1 MRILYYV
8 GTEYCGACG
17 FVKKMALRLQ
27 GEYPD
32 QVKIVDTRPGHYT
45 GDLARI
51 DKRKIIDSVPV
62 CVFEED
68 GEEVA
73 RIVGHVDYGR
83 LKRLLLNQ

>member
-17 FVKKMALRLQ
+17 FVKKMALRLK
-27 GEYPD
+27 EEFPD
-32 QVKIVDTRPGHYT
+32 QVVIVDTSRYT
-45 GDLARI
+45 GDLKRI
-51 DKRKIIDSVPV
+51 DQRKIVKSVPV

-83 LKRLLLNQ
+83 LRRLLLGE

>member
-17 FVKKMALRLQ
+17 FVKKMALRLKD
-27 GEYPD
+27 EFPD
-32 QVKIVDTRPGHYT
+32 QVKIVDTGSYT

-51 DKRKIIDSVPV
+51 DKRQIIKSVPV

>member
-1 MRILYYV
+1 MRTLYYV

-17 FVKKMALRLQ
+17 FVKKMALRLKD
-27 GEYPD
+27 EFPD
-32 QVKIVDTRPGHYT
+32 QVKIVDTKTYA

-51 DKRKIIDSVPV
+51 DKRKVVDSVPV
-62 CVFEED
+62 CVFEDD

-83 LKRLLLNQ
+83 LRRLLLSGQS